1 MKDEYKRIMA
11 CLECI
16 QKKVNFQS
24 KVALVLGSGLGD
36 YGDNIDIRYRV
47 DYAEIDNFP
56 ISTVEGH
63 QGRFLFGYIKDV
75 PVVVMQG
82 RIHYYE
88 GYSMSDVVLPIRLMH
103 LMGAEILMLTNSS
116 GGLNPAFVP
125 GDLMMITDQISTF
138 VPSPLI
144 GKNID
149 ELGTRFPDM
158 THIYDRSLQQMIRD
172 VAKDM
177 NFSLKEGVYIQF
189 TGPNYES
196 PAEVRMARLL
206 GADAVAMSTACEA
219 VAAKHMG
226 MRICGIS
233 CISNMAAGITGQP
246 LSHEEVKAAGE
257 RVAPVFS
264 KLVTESIVKMGQC

>member
-16 QKKVNFQS
+16 QKKVNFRP

-88 GYSMSDVVLPIRLMH
+88 GYSMSDVVLPVRLMH

-116 GGLNPAFVP
+116 GGLNPDFVP

-144 GKNID
+144 GKNND
-149 ELGTRFPDM
+149 ELVTRFPDM
-158 THIYDRSLQQMIRD
+158 THIYDRSLQKMIRD
-172 VAKDM
+172 AAKDM
-177 NFSLKEGVYIQF
+177 DFSLKEGIYIQF

-226 MRICGIS
+226 MKICGIS

-257 RVAPVFS
+257 RVAPIFS

>member
-16 QKKVNFQS
+16 QKKVNFQP

-177 NFSLKEGVYIQF
+177 DFSLKEGVYIQF

-196 PAEVRMARLL
+196 PAEVQMARLL

>member
-1 MKDEYKRIMA
+1 MKDEYKRIMG

-16 QKKVNFQS
+16 QKKVNFQP

-116 GGLNPAFVP
+116 GGLNPDFVP

-177 NFSLKEGVYIQF
+177 DFSLKEGVYIQF

>member
-11 CLECI
+11 CVECI
-16 QKKVNFQS
+16 QKKVNFQP

-177 NFSLKEGVYIQF
+177 DFSLKEGVYIQF

-196 PAEVRMARLL
+196 PAEVQMARLL

-226 MRICGIS
+226 MKICGIS

>member
-11 CLECI
+11 CVECI
-16 QKKVNFQS
+16 QKKVNFHP

-149 ELGTRFPDM
+149 ELGKRFPDM

-196 PAEVRMARLL
+196 PAEVQMARLL

>member
-16 QKKVNFQS
+16 QKKVNFHP

-177 NFSLKEGVYIQF
+177 DFSLKEGVYIQF

>member
-16 QKKVNFQS
+16 QKKVNFQP

-88 GYSMSDVVLPIRLMH
+88 GYSMSDVVLPVRLMH

-116 GGLNPAFVP
+116 GGLNPDFVP

-158 THIYDRSLQQMIRD
+158 THIYDISLQQMIRD
-172 VAKDM
+172 AAKDM
-177 NFSLKEGVYIQF
+177 DFSLKEGVYIQF

>member
-11 CLECI
+11 CVECI
-16 QKKVNFQS
+16 QKKVNFHP

-116 GGLNPAFVP
+116 GGLNPDFVP

-177 NFSLKEGVYIQF
+177 DFSLKEGVYIQF

>member
-16 QKKVNFQS
+16 QKKVNFHP

-116 GGLNPAFVP
+116 GGLNPDFVP

-177 NFSLKEGVYIQF
+177 DFSLKEGVYIQF

-226 MRICGIS
+226 MKICGIS

>member
-1 MKDEYKRIMA
+1 MYKKLEK
-11 CLECI
+11 CLKSIREKTDFKPEKAVI
-16 QKKVNFQS
+16 
-24 KVALVLGSGLGD
+24 LGSGLGD
-36 YGDNIDIRYRV
+36 Y
-47 DYAEIDNFP
+47 AEKIKIEKIVKYTEIEGFP
-56 ISTVEGH
+56 VSTVQGH
-63 QGRFLFGYIKDV
+63 KGQFVFGYVKDV
-75 PVVVMQG
+75 PVVLMQG
-82 RIHYYE
+82 RVHYYE

-196 PAEVRMARLL
+196 PAEVQMARLL

>member
-11 CLECI
+11 CVECI
-16 QKKVNFQS
+16 QKKVNFQP

-196 PAEVRMARLL
+196 PAEVQMARLL

>member
-11 CLECI
+11 CVECI
-16 QKKVNFQS
+16 QKKVNFHP

-88 GYSMSDVVLPIRLMH
+88 GYSMSDVVLPVRLMH

-116 GGLNPAFVP
+116 GGLNPDFVP

-177 NFSLKEGVYIQF
+177 DFSLKEGVYIQF

-226 MRICGIS
+226 MKICGIS

>member
-11 CLECI
+11 CVECI
-16 QKKVNFQS
+16 QKKVNFQP

-116 GGLNPAFVP
+116 GGLNPDFVP

-158 THIYDRSLQQMIRD
+158 THIYDRSLQKMIRD
-172 VAKDM
+172 AAKDM
-177 NFSLKEGVYIQF
+177 DFSLKEGVYIQF

-226 MRICGIS
+226 MKICGIS

>member
-1 MKDEYKRIMA
+1 MKGEYKRIMA

-16 QKKVNFQS
+16 QKKVNFHP

-116 GGLNPAFVP
+116 GGLNPDFVP

-177 NFSLKEGVYIQF
+177 DFSLKEGVYIQF

-226 MRICGIS
+226 MKICGIS

>member
-11 CLECI
+11 CVECI
-16 QKKVNFQS
+16 QKKVNFHP

-116 GGLNPAFVP
+116 GGLNPDFVP

-177 NFSLKEGVYIQF
+177 DFSLKEGVYIQF

-226 MRICGIS
+226 MKICGIS

>member
-16 QKKVNFQS
+16 QKKVNFQP

-88 GYSMSDVVLPIRLMH
+88 GYSMSDVVLPVRLMH

-116 GGLNPAFVP
+116 GGLNPDFVP

-177 NFSLKEGVYIQF
+177 DFSLKEGVYIQF

-196 PAEVRMARLL
+196 PAEVQMARLL

>member
-16 QKKVNFQS
+16 QKKVNFHP

-116 GGLNPAFVP
+116 GGLNPDFVP

-177 NFSLKEGVYIQF
+177 DFSLKEGVYIQF

-196 PAEVRMARLL
+196 PAEVQMARLL

-226 MRICGIS
+226 MKICGIS

>member
-11 CLECI
+11 CVECI
-16 QKKVNFQS
+16 QKKVNFHP

-177 NFSLKEGVYIQF
+177 DFSLKEGVYIQF

-196 PAEVRMARLL
+196 PAEVQMARLL

-226 MRICGIS
+226 MKICGIS

>member
-11 CLECI
+11 CVECI
-16 QKKVNFQS
+16 QKKVNFQP

-116 GGLNPAFVP
+116 GGLNPDFVP

-177 NFSLKEGVYIQF
+177 DFSLKEGVYIQF

-226 MRICGIS
+226 MKICGIS

>member
-11 CLECI
+11 CVECI
-16 QKKVNFQS
+16 QKKVNFHP

-116 GGLNPAFVP
+116 GGLNPDFVP

-177 NFSLKEGVYIQF
+177 EFSLKEGVYIQF

>member
-11 CLECI
+11 CVECI
-16 QKKVNFQS
+16 QKKVNFHP

-75 PVVVMQG
+75 PVVVMQW

-116 GGLNPAFVP
+116 GGLNPDFVP

-177 NFSLKEGVYIQF
+177 DFSLKEGVYIQF

-196 PAEVRMARLL
+196 PAEVQMARLL

>member
-11 CLECI
+11 CVECI
-16 QKKVNFQS
+16 QKKVNFHP

-116 GGLNPAFVP
+116 GGVNPDFVP

-177 NFSLKEGVYIQF
+177 DFSLKEGVYIQF

-226 MRICGIS
+226 MKICGIS

>member
-11 CLECI
+11 CVECI
-16 QKKVNFQS
+16 QKKVNFHP

-116 GGLNPAFVP
+116 GGLNPDFVP

-177 NFSLKEGVYIQF
+177 DFSLKEGVYIQF

-196 PAEVRMARLL
+196 PAEVQMARLL

-226 MRICGIS
+226 MKICGIS

>member
-11 CLECI
+11 CVECI
-16 QKKVNFQS
+16 QKKVNFQP

-116 GGLNPAFVP
+116 GGLNPDFVP

-196 PAEVRMARLL
+196 PAEVQMARLL

-226 MRICGIS
+226 MKICGIS

>member
-11 CLECI
+11 CVECI
-16 QKKVNFQS
+16 QKKVNFHP

-177 NFSLKEGVYIQF
+177 DFSLKEGVYIQF

-226 MRICGIS
+226 MKICGIS

>member
-16 QKKVNFQS
+16 QKKVNFHP

-116 GGLNPAFVP
+116 GGLNPDFVP

-177 NFSLKEGVYIQF
+177 DFSLKEGVYIQF

-196 PAEVRMARLL
+196 PAEVQMARLL

-226 MRICGIS
+226 MKICGIS

-257 RVAPVFS
+257 RVASVFS

>member
-82 RIHYYE
+82 RIHDYE

-116 GGLNPAFVP
+116 GGLNPDFVP

-177 NFSLKEGVYIQF
+177 DFSLKEGVYIQF

-196 PAEVRMARLL
+196 PAEVQMARLL

-226 MRICGIS
+226 MRICGIY

-257 RVAPVFS
+257 RVARVFS
-264 KLVTESIVKMGQC
+264 KLVTESIVKMGEC

>member
-116 GGLNPAFVP
+116 GGLNPDFVP

-177 NFSLKEGVYIQF
+177 DFSLKEGVYIQF

>member
-11 CLECI
+11 CVECI
-16 QKKVNFQS
+16 QKKVNFHP

-116 GGLNPAFVP
+116 GGLNPDFVP

-158 THIYDRSLQQMIRD
+158 THIYERSLQQMIRD

-177 NFSLKEGVYIQF
+177 DFSLKEGVYIQF

>member
-177 NFSLKEGVYIQF
+177 DFSLKEGVYIQF

>member
-11 CLECI
+11 CVECI
-16 QKKVNFQS
+16 QKKVNFQP

-116 GGLNPAFVP
+116 GGLNPDFVP

-177 NFSLKEGVYIQF
+177 DFSLKEGVYIQF